1 MSKKSNSC
9 QFQGFEPSTPVSH
22 FRNVFRMFDSNKD
35 ANLTFDEFT
44 VATSAKDSSPAE
56 KLAWLFDHVYDKVD
70 EFTVMVGSSV
80 SLLGTS
86 ARASSWGST
95 GVRSRARY
103 RDSSRAGAS
112 NKQAQTFTACI

>member
-1 MSKKSNSC
+1 
-9 QFQGFEPSTPVSH
+9 
-22 FRNVFRMFDSNKD
+22 MFDSNKD

-86 ARASSWGST
+86 TRASSWGST
-95 GVRSRARY
+95 GVSSRARY
-103 RDSSRAGAS
+103 RANSRAGTS
-112 NKQAQTFTACI
+112 NKQAQTFTVCI

>member
-1 MSKKSNSC
+1 
-9 QFQGFEPSTPVSH
+9 
-22 FRNVFRMFDSNKD
+22 MFDSNKD

-95 GVRSRARY
+95 GVSSRARY
-103 RDSSRAGAS
+103 RGNSRAGAS
-112 NKQAQTFTACI
+112 S